1 MRRWPTRGWK
11 MLTSYNK
18 AVLRDL
24 KGKRDLD
31 FEVNFSKNPD
41 FVECVRVTMGKEE
54 AIIPLEDIYGFIMI
68 AGTPKQ
74 QDDLLPI
81 KQTLVKKIIKR
92 HVVQATKDIKKGEMI
107 NFRCETN
114 IPVEVVEGL
123 KGLVNT
129 PKMFAVK

>member
-1 MRRWPTRGWK
+1 
-11 MLTSYNK
+11 MLSGYNK
-18 AVLRDL
+18 AILRDL

-31 FEVNFSKNPD
+31 FEVNFNDNPD
-41 FVECVRVTMGKEE
+41 FKECVRVTMGKEE

-92 HVVQATKDIKKGEMI
+92 HVVMATKDIKKGEMI
-107 NFRCETN
+107 NVRCETN
-114 IPVEVVEGL
+114 VPTEIVEGL
-123 KGLVNT
+123 KGLLKT
-129 PKMFAVK
+129 PKMYAVK